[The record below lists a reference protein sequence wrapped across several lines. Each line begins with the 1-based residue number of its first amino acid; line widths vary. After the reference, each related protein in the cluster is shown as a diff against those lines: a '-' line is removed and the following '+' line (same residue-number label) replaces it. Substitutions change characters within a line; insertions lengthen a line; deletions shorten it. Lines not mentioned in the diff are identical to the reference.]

1 MRGAEVYYGPVV
13 MSFGPYHHGQPHLEE
28 GETLKV
34 KLAATYFREYGLWED
49 KSYNIIRSDIEAL
62 RKCYN

>member
-1 MRGAEVYYGPVV
+1 MRGVEVYYVPVV

-34 KLAATYFREYGLWED
+34 KLAATYFLEYGLWED
-49 KSYNIIRSDIEAL
+49 ESYNRIRSDIEAL